1 MKPLIAV
8 IALTVAFFLP
18 AHAEKEP
25 TPEQIALIQKRMKA
39 IGELQYQSGVI
50 TLAGGKVKVALP
62 PEFKYLDSANAK
74 RVWVDVFGNPPNA
87 GRSDGMI
94 VPKDI
99 NFRTG
104 EGWLAELLWKEDGY
118 VKDDDFAK
126 LNFNDMLKELKEA
139 AHRESEERVKGGYG
153 KMELASWAEQPHYD
167 RTTHKLYY
175 AKLFDTDGSEQQL
188 NYDIRVMGRH
198 GVLEVSIA
206 THKSEMQRVVE
217 DAPKIL
223 SIVDFTEGNRYTDYK
238 PGTDKVATYGIAGLI
253 VGGVLAKAGFF
264 KVIFAALIAAKK
276 FVIIAIIAIGAWIKR
291 LMGGKK
297 AS

>member
-1 MKPLIAV
+1 MKSLTAI

-18 AHAEKEP
+18 ARAEKEP
-25 TPEQIALIQKRMKA
+25 SPEQIARFQKKMKA

-50 TLAGGKVKVALP
+50 TLAGGKVKVTLP
-62 PEFKYLDSANAK
+62 PEFKYLDSSNAK

-87 GRSDGMI
+87 GHSDGMI

-99 NFRTG
+99 NFLTG
-104 EGWLAELLWKEDGY
+104 DGWLAELLWKEDGY

-126 LNFNDMLKELKEA
+126 LNFNDMLKELQEG

-153 KMELASWAEQPHYD
+153 KMELAAWAEQPHYD

-175 AKLFDTDGSEQQL
+175 AKLFDTDGPEQQL

-206 THKSEMQRVVE
+206 THKSQMPRVVE

-264 KVIFAALIAAKK
+264 KVIALFVAKFFKVILVGIAALGAGIAKLFGRKK
-276 FVIIAIIAIGAWIKR
+276 SA
-291 LMGGKK
+291 
-297 AS
+297 